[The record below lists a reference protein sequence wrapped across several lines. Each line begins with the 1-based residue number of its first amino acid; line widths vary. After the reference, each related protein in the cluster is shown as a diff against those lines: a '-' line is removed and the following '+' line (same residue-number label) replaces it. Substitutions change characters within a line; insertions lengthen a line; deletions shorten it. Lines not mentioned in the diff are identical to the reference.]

1 MAKLTVSVLC
11 HFHVNII
18 TSAKKQ
24 TNNKNNETPK
34 DCQILNMRKS
44 VSKLKKKENK
54 YKQEVTR
61 TITISS
67 RLPLL

>member
-18 TSAKKQ
+18 ASAKKQ

-44 VSKLKKKENK
+44 VSELKKKENN
-54 YKQEVTR
+54 YKQEVAR